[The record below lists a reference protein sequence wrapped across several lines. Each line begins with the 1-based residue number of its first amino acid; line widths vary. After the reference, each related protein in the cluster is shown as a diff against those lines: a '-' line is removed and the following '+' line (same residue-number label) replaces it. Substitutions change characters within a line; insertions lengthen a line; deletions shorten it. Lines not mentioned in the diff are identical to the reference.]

1 MNIFFEK
8 RMLSSLLIVFLGLE
22 AIVYY
27 PKQKILISVFLLIFF
42 IFALFNILKIRPK
55 EKKSLPIFI
64 LPSILLAEASF
75 ATELIGSWSLK
86 QVFIIFFCVLL
97 YLVLFSLE
105 ALKTK
110 IDSYVVII
118 NNILTVS
125 VFIGVFLGYVIIYD
139 MYLKGFII
147 LGLGMMFASLIT
159 AAFFVFFLWHNG
171 NLSKKVLPEVLIFS
185 LIGTQFFWAITF
197 LPLLALQS
205 GFILFMVFYMFMDIL
220 MFRVSGYISFRKAL
234 RHAVV
239 PLSVLILFLFSI
251 KW

>member
-8 RMLSSLLIVFLGLE
+8 RMLTSLLIIFLGLE
-22 AIVYY
+22 ATVHY
-27 PKQKILISVFLLIFF
+27 PKQKVVISIFLLIFF
-42 IFALFNILKIRPK
+42 VFALFNILKIRPK

-64 LPSILLAEASF
+64 LPVILLAEAAL
-75 ATELIGSWSLK
+75 ATDLISSWSLK
-86 QVFIIFFCVLL
+86 QVFIILFCGLL

-110 IDSYVVII
+110 IASYVVII

-125 VFIGVFLGYVIIYD
+125 VFIGVFLGYVIVYD
-139 MYLKGFII
+139 LYLKGVVV
-147 LGLGMMFASLIT
+147 LGLGMMLASVLT
-159 AAFFVFFLWHNG
+159 TAFFIFFLWHNE
-171 NLSKKVLPEVLIFS
+171 NLSKKVLPEILIFS
-185 LIGTQFFWAITF
+185 LIGAQFFWAVTF

-205 GFILFMVFYMFMDIL
+205 GFILFMIFYMFMDIL
-220 MFRVSGYISFRKAL
+220 MFRVSGYISLNKVI
-234 RHAVV
+234 RHIIV

>member
-8 RMLSSLLIVFLGLE
+8 RMLALLLVIFLGLE
-22 AIVYY
+22 ATVHY
-27 PKQKILISVFLLIFF
+27 PKQKIIISIFILIYFT
-42 IFALFNILKIRPK
+42 FALFNILKIKPK

-64 LPSILLAEASF
+64 LPLILLAEASF

-86 QVFIIFFCVLL
+86 QVFIILFCTLL

-105 ALKTK
+105 ALKSK

-118 NNILTVS
+118 HNILTVS
-125 VFIGVFLGYVIIYD
+125 VFIGVFLGYVIVYD
-139 MYLKGFII
+139 MYLKGI
-147 LGLGMMFASLIT
+147 LALGIGMMFTSFIT
-159 AAFFVFFLWHNG
+159 AAFFIFFLWHNE
-171 NLSKKVLPEVLIFS
+171 NLSKKVLPEILSFS
-185 LIGTQFFWAITF
+185 LIGAQFFWAVTF

-205 GFILFMVFYMFMDIL
+205 GFILFIIFYMFMDVL
-220 MFRVSGYISFRKAL
+220 MFRISGYISFNKSL
-234 RHAVV
+234 RHIIV